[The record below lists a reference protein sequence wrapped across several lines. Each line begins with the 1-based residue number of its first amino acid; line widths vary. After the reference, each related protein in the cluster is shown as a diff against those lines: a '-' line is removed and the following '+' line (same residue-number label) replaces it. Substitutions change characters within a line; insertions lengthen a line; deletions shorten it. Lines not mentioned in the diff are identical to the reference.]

1 MSKKVFDGPIV
12 DLQDML
18 EARERRS
25 LRQRSLLEKHAGA
38 AVLSATMNI
47 PGPVKTSQDLG
58 LAFDQIIS
66 QIESLISEKK
76 LFSKKLELKTGWEYY
91 LVADMTP
98 MELKRTLIA
107 IEEGTVY
114 GRLMDLDVIQVK
126 DNQVT
131 PISRTQLGLSPRKCY
146 ICSAIAKE
154 CSRSRKHS
162 VEDMQK
168 AIADILKQS

>member
-1 MSKKVFDGPIV
+1 
-12 DLQDML
+12 
-18 EARERRS
+18 
-25 LRQRSLLEKHAGA
+25 
-38 AVLSATMNI
+38 
-47 PGPVKTSQDLG
+47 
-58 LAFDQIIS
+58 
-66 QIESLISEKK
+66 
-76 LFSKKLELKTGWEYY
+76 
-91 LVADMTP
+91 MTP